1 MHSRSVDNPSQI
13 YAKLGKSCRT
23 SAVAV
28 SHLAP
33 VLESSLAYF
42 ECPCSPFATA
52 HGSVSLLGLALR
64 ASLGH
69 FLRAIRSATS
79 ADQSP
84 PGLYGRLQIS
94 SDTMMLMR
102 CAVRVSMRKRSVAA
116 SAKVPQYAQDTPSAH
131 YNMLEFD

>member
-69 FLRAIRSATS
+69 FLRAIRSRNQCRPEPTRTLRPITDLIRHDD
-79 ADQSP
+79 ADA
-84 PGLYGRLQIS
+84 
-94 SDTMMLMR
+94 MR
-102 CAVRVSMRKRSVAA
+102 GASVYAEALSCRVR
-116 SAKVPQYAQDTPSAH
+116 
-131 YNMLEFD
+131 